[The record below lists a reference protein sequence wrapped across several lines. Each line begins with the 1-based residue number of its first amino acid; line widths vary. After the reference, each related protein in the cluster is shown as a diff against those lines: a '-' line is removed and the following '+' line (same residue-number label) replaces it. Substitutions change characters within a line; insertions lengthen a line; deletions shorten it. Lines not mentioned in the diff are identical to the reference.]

1 MDEILR
7 EMAGNKKIIFKGYI
21 EGIPKESDMEL
32 RLGEK
37 IKLEV
42 LKGSGA
48 FLIVE
53 GFGVCKVIDPHNP
66 DFKPGDRVSGFTG

>member
-1 MDEILR
+1 MDEILG

-21 EGIPKESDMEL
+21 EGILKESDMEL

-42 LKGSGA
+42 LKG
-48 FLIVE
+48 
-53 GFGVCKVIDPHNP
+53 FGVCKVIDFDNP
-66 DFKPGDRVSGFTG
+66 NFKPGDRVSGFTG